1 MVAQLGLRAVECQTH
16 SEGWTSIDPTEEQMA
31 LRKKDIIRQVD
42 EAFTGSQVHRFTGS
56 RVHGFTGSQ
65 VQRFTGSRVRWFEG
79 RRFEVRTKPGTVSR
93 GTVNPKNPR
102 TRETV
107 YR

>member
-42 EAFTGSQVHRFTGS
+42 EAFTGSRDHGFTGS
-56 RVHGFTGSQ
+56 RVHVGAADEGLVYPWISLQ
-65 VQRFTGSRVRWFEG
+65 LYSR
-79 RRFEVRTKPGTVSR
+79 P
-93 GTVNPKNPR
+93 
-102 TRETV
+102 
-107 YR
+107 

>member
-56 RVHGFTGSQ
+56 QVHGFTGSRVHVGAADEGLVYPWISLQ
-65 VQRFTGSRVRWFEG
+65 LYSR
-79 RRFEVRTKPGTVSR
+79 P
-93 GTVNPKNPR
+93 
-102 TRETV
+102 
-107 YR
+107 